1 MKINELAAVI
11 FSMFIV
17 KFLYDA
23 PIDAVF
29 ILPIFFIGF
38 YLLFKLSPTYDYSS
52 LFSTSLFVLILAF
65 FFFSRPTFTIG
76 ILILIVVFLFYNYP
90 IFLFKK
96 GFKEEKDVY
105 IKKNM
110 KVVFSYKKE
119 GLSKDIISIIEEVE
133 SSTKDNTGLV
143 VNFCLNYGGRS
154 EIVDACKKIIDD
166 KIDKNDITEDLF
178 KDYLYNKLPDIDL
191 MIRTS
196 GEQRISN
203 FMLWSLSYSELYFTK
218 TYFPAFTTTELLEI
232 IDDFNNR
239 DRRYGNAK

>member
-1 MKINELAAVI
+1 MNKLNHLAIIVDGNGRWAKSIGKIRSYGHLKGYENLKKIINYVNDNLDIKYISLFI
-11 FSMFIV
+11 FSTENFKRGKDEV
-17 KFLYDA
+17 D
-23 PIDAVF
+23 
-29 ILPIFFIGF
+29 
-38 YLLFKLSPTYDYSS
+38 YLM
-52 LFSTSLFVLILAF
+52 
-65 FFFSRPTFTIG
+65 
-76 ILILIVVFLFYNYP
+76 N
-90 IFLFKK
+90 LFKK

-218 TYFPAFTTTELLEI
+218 TYFPAFTTNELLEI

>member
-1 MKINELAAVI
+1 MNRLNHLAIIVDGNGRWAKSIGKIRSYGHLKGYENLKKIINYVNDNLDI
-11 FSMFIV
+11 KYI
-17 KFLYDA
+17 
-23 PIDAVF
+23 
-29 ILPIFFIGF
+29 
-38 YLLFKLSPTYDYSS
+38 
-52 LFSTSLFVLILAF
+52 SLFV
-65 FFFSRPTFTIG
+65 FSTENFKRSKDEVDY
-76 ILILIVVFLFYNYP
+76 LMN
-90 IFLFKK
+90 LFKK

-218 TYFPAFTTTELLEI
+218 TYFPAFTTNELLEI

>member
-1 MKINELAAVI
+1 MNKLNHLAIIVDGNGRWAKSIGKIRSYGHLKGYENLKKIINYVNDNLDI
-11 FSMFIV
+11 KYI
-17 KFLYDA
+17 
-23 PIDAVF
+23 
-29 ILPIFFIGF
+29 
-38 YLLFKLSPTYDYSS
+38 
-52 LFSTSLFVLILAF
+52 SLFV
-65 FFFSRPTFTIG
+65 FSTENFKRSKDEVDY
-76 ILILIVVFLFYNYP
+76 LMN
-90 IFLFKK
+90 LFKK

-133 SSTKDNTGLV
+133 FSTKTNTGLV

>member
-1 MKINELAAVI
+1 MNRLNHLAIIVDGNGRWAKSIGKIRSYGHLKGYENLKKIINYVNDNLDI
-11 FSMFIV
+11 KYI
-17 KFLYDA
+17 
-23 PIDAVF
+23 
-29 ILPIFFIGF
+29 
-38 YLLFKLSPTYDYSS
+38 
-52 LFSTSLFVLILAF
+52 SLFV
-65 FFFSRPTFTIG
+65 FSTENFKRSKDEVDY
-76 ILILIVVFLFYNYP
+76 LMN
-90 IFLFKK
+90 LFKK

-133 SSTKDNTGLV
+133 SSTKTNTGLV

-218 TYFPAFTTTELLEI
+218 TYFLAFTTTELLEI

>member
-1 MKINELAAVI
+1 MNKLNHLAIIVDGNGRWVKSIGKIRSYGHLKGYENLKKIINYVNDNLDI
-11 FSMFIV
+11 KYI
-17 KFLYDA
+17 
-23 PIDAVF
+23 
-29 ILPIFFIGF
+29 
-38 YLLFKLSPTYDYSS
+38 
-52 LFSTSLFVLILAF
+52 SLFV
-65 FFFSRPTFTIG
+65 FSTENFKRSKDEVDY
-76 ILILIVVFLFYNYP
+76 LMN
-90 IFLFKK
+90 LFKK

>member
-1 MKINELAAVI
+1 MNKLNHLAIIVDGNGRWAKSIGKIRSYGHLKGYENLKKVI
-11 FSMFIV
+11 NYVNDNLDI
-17 KFLYDA
+17 KY
-23 PIDAVF
+23 I
-29 ILPIFFIGF
+29 
-38 YLLFKLSPTYDYSS
+38 
-52 LFSTSLFVLILAF
+52 SLFV
-65 FFFSRPTFTIG
+65 FSTENFKRSKDEVDY
-76 ILILIVVFLFYNYP
+76 LMN
-90 IFLFKK
+90 LFKK

-203 FMLWSLSYSELYFTK
+203 FMLWSMSYSELYFTK
-218 TYFPAFTTTELLEI
+218 TYFPAFTTNELLEI

-239 DRRYGNAK
+239 GRRYGNAK

>member
-1 MKINELAAVI
+1 MNKLNHLAIIVDGNGRWAKSIGKIRSYGHLKGYENLKKIINYVNDNLDI
-11 FSMFIV
+11 KYI
-17 KFLYDA
+17 
-23 PIDAVF
+23 
-29 ILPIFFIGF
+29 
-38 YLLFKLSPTYDYSS
+38 
-52 LFSTSLFVLILAF
+52 SLFV
-65 FFFSRPTFTIG
+65 FSTEDFKRSKDEVDY
-76 ILILIVVFLFYNYP
+76 LMN
-90 IFLFKK
+90 LFKK

-154 EIVDACKKIIDD
+154 EIVDACKKIIND

-218 TYFPAFTTTELLEI
+218 TYFPAFTTNELLEI

>member
-1 MKINELAAVI
+1 MNKLNHLAIIVDGNGRWAKNMGKIRSYGHLKGYENLKKIINYVNDNLDIKYRKRSKDEV
-11 FSMFIV
+11 
-17 KFLYDA
+17 Y
-23 PIDAVF
+23 
-29 ILPIFFIGF
+29 
-38 YLLFKLSPTYDYSS
+38 YLM
-52 LFSTSLFVLILAF
+52 
-65 FFFSRPTFTIG
+65 
-76 ILILIVVFLFYNYP
+76 N
-90 IFLFKK
+90 LFKK
-96 GFKEEKDVY
+96 GFKEEKDIY

-110 KVVFSYKKE
+110 KVVFSGKKE
-119 GLSKDIISIIEEVE
+119 GLSNDIISIIEEIE

-218 TYFPAFTTTELLEI
+218 TYFPAFTTNELLEI

>member
-1 MKINELAAVI
+1 MNKLNHLAIIVDGNGRWAKSIGKIRSYGHLKGYENLKKKINYVNDNLDI
-11 FSMFIV
+11 KYI
-17 KFLYDA
+17 
-23 PIDAVF
+23 
-29 ILPIFFIGF
+29 
-38 YLLFKLSPTYDYSS
+38 
-52 LFSTSLFVLILAF
+52 SLFV
-65 FFFSRPTFTIG
+65 FSTENFKRSKDEVDY
-76 ILILIVVFLFYNYP
+76 LMN
-90 IFLFKK
+90 LFKK

-203 FMLWSLSYSELYFTK
+203 FMLWSMSYSELYFTK
-218 TYFPAFTTTELLEI
+218 TYFPAFTTNELLEI

>member
-1 MKINELAAVI
+1 MNKLNHLAIIVDGNGRWAKSIGKIRSYGHLKGYENLKKIINYVNDNLDI
-11 FSMFIV
+11 KYI
-17 KFLYDA
+17 
-23 PIDAVF
+23 
-29 ILPIFFIGF
+29 
-38 YLLFKLSPTYDYSS
+38 
-52 LFSTSLFVLILAF
+52 SLFV
-65 FFFSRPTFTIG
+65 FSTENFKRSKDEVDY
-76 ILILIVVFLFYNYP
+76 LMN
-90 IFLFKK
+90 LFKK

-133 SSTKDNTGLV
+133 SSTKANTGLV

-218 TYFPAFTTTELLEI
+218 TYFPVFTTTELLEI

>member
-1 MKINELAAVI
+1 MNKLNHLAIIVDGNGRWAKNMGKIRSYGHLKGYENLKKIINYVNDNLDI
-11 FSMFIV
+11 KYI
-17 KFLYDA
+17 
-23 PIDAVF
+23 
-29 ILPIFFIGF
+29 
-38 YLLFKLSPTYDYSS
+38 
-52 LFSTSLFVLILAF
+52 SLFV
-65 FFFSRPTFTIG
+65 FSTENFKRSKDEVDY
-76 ILILIVVFLFYNYP
+76 LMN
-90 IFLFKK
+90 LFKK

>member
-1 MKINELAAVI
+1 MNKLNHLAIIVDGNGRWAKSIGKIRSYGHLKGYENLKKIINYVNDNLDIKYISLFI
-11 FSMFIV
+11 FSTENFKRSKDEV
-17 KFLYDA
+17 D
-23 PIDAVF
+23 
-29 ILPIFFIGF
+29 
-38 YLLFKLSPTYDYSS
+38 YLM
-52 LFSTSLFVLILAF
+52 
-65 FFFSRPTFTIG
+65 
-76 ILILIVVFLFYNYP
+76 N
-90 IFLFKK
+90 LFKK
-96 GFKEEKDVY
+96 GFKEEKDIY

-110 KVVFSYKKE
+110 KVVFSGKKE
-119 GLSKDIISIIEEVE
+119 GLSNDIISIIEEIE

>member
-1 MKINELAAVI
+1 MNKLNHLAIIVDGNGRWAKNMGKIRSYGHLKGYENLKKVINYVNDNLDIKYISLFI
-11 FSMFIV
+11 FSTENFKRSKDEV
-17 KFLYDA
+17 D
-23 PIDAVF
+23 
-29 ILPIFFIGF
+29 
-38 YLLFKLSPTYDYSS
+38 YLM
-52 LFSTSLFVLILAF
+52 
-65 FFFSRPTFTIG
+65 
-76 ILILIVVFLFYNYP
+76 N
-90 IFLFKK
+90 LFKK
-96 GFKEEKDVY
+96 GFKEEKDIY

-110 KVVFSYKKE
+110 KVVFSGKKE
-119 GLSKDIISIIEEVE
+119 GLSNDIISIIEEIE

-218 TYFPAFTTTELLEI
+218 TYFPAFTTNELLEI

>member
-1 MKINELAAVI
+1 MNKLNHLAIIVDGNGRWAKNMGKIRSYGHLKGYENLKKIINYVNDNLDIKYISLFI
-11 FSMFIV
+11 FSTENFKRSKDEV
-17 KFLYDA
+17 D
-23 PIDAVF
+23 
-29 ILPIFFIGF
+29 
-38 YLLFKLSPTYDYSS
+38 YLM
-52 LFSTSLFVLILAF
+52 
-65 FFFSRPTFTIG
+65 
-76 ILILIVVFLFYNYP
+76 N
-90 IFLFKK
+90 LFKK
-96 GFKEEKDVY
+96 GFKEEKDIY

-110 KVVFSYKKE
+110 KVFFSGKKE
-119 GLSKDIISIIEEVE
+119 GLSNDIISIIEEIE

-218 TYFPAFTTTELLEI
+218 TYFPAFTTNELLEI

>member
-1 MKINELAAVI
+1 MNKLNHLAIIVDGNGRWAKNMGKIRSYGHLKGYENLKKVINYVNDNLDIKYISLFI
-11 FSMFIV
+11 FSTENFKRSKDEV
-17 KFLYDA
+17 D
-23 PIDAVF
+23 
-29 ILPIFFIGF
+29 
-38 YLLFKLSPTYDYSS
+38 YLM
-52 LFSTSLFVLILAF
+52 
-65 FFFSRPTFTIG
+65 
-76 ILILIVVFLFYNYP
+76 N
-90 IFLFKK
+90 LFKK
-96 GFKEEKDVY
+96 GFKEEKDIY

-166 KIDKNDITEDLF
+166 KIDKNDITESLF
-178 KDYLYNKLPDIDL
+178 SKYLYKELPDIDL

-218 TYFPAFTTTELLEI
+218 TYFPAFTTNELLEI

>member
-1 MKINELAAVI
+1 MNKLNHLAIIVDGNGRWAKSIGKIRSYGHLKGYENLKKIINYVNDNLDI
-11 FSMFIV
+11 KYI
-17 KFLYDA
+17 
-23 PIDAVF
+23 
-29 ILPIFFIGF
+29 
-38 YLLFKLSPTYDYSS
+38 
-52 LFSTSLFVLILAF
+52 SLFV
-65 FFFSRPTFTIG
+65 FSTENFKRSKDEVDY
-76 ILILIVVFLFYNYP
+76 LMN
-90 IFLFKK
+90 LFKK

-154 EIVDACKKIIDD
+154 EIVDAFKKIIDD

>member
-1 MKINELAAVI
+1 MNKLNHLAIIVDGNGRWAKSMGKIRSYGHLKGYENLKKIINYVNDNLDIKYISLFI
-11 FSMFIV
+11 FSTENFKRSKDEV
-17 KFLYDA
+17 D
-23 PIDAVF
+23 
-29 ILPIFFIGF
+29 
-38 YLLFKLSPTYDYSS
+38 YLM
-52 LFSTSLFVLILAF
+52 
-65 FFFSRPTFTIG
+65 
-76 ILILIVVFLFYNYP
+76 N
-90 IFLFKK
+90 LFKK
-96 GFKEEKDVY
+96 GFKEEKDIY

-110 KVVFSYKKE
+110 KVVFSGKKE
-119 GLSKDIISIIEEVE
+119 GLSNDIISIIEEIE

-218 TYFPAFTTTELLEI
+218 TYFPAFTTNELLEI

>member
-1 MKINELAAVI
+1 MNKLNHLAIIVDGNGRWAKNMGKIRSYGHLKGYENLKKIINYVNDNLDIKYISLFI
-11 FSMFIV
+11 FSTENFKRSKDEV
-17 KFLYDA
+17 D
-23 PIDAVF
+23 
-29 ILPIFFIGF
+29 
-38 YLLFKLSPTYDYSS
+38 YLM
-52 LFSTSLFVLILAF
+52 
-65 FFFSRPTFTIG
+65 
-76 ILILIVVFLFYNYP
+76 N
-90 IFLFKK
+90 LFKK
-96 GFKEEKDVY
+96 GFKEEKDIY

-218 TYFPAFTTTELLEI
+218 TYFPAFTTNELLEI

>member
-1 MKINELAAVI
+1 MNKLNHLAIIVDGNGRWAKSIGKIRSYGHLKGYENLKKIINYVNDNLDI
-11 FSMFIV
+11 KYI
-17 KFLYDA
+17 
-23 PIDAVF
+23 
-29 ILPIFFIGF
+29 
-38 YLLFKLSPTYDYSS
+38 
-52 LFSTSLFVLILAF
+52 SLFV
-65 FFFSRPTFTIG
+65 FSKDEVDY
-76 ILILIVVFLFYNYP
+76 LMN
-90 IFLFKK
+90 LFKK

>member
-1 MKINELAAVI
+1 MNKLNHLAIIVDGNGRWAKNMGKIR
-11 FSMFIV
+11 
-17 KFLYDA
+17 
-23 PIDAVF
+23 
-29 ILPIFFIGF
+29 
-38 YLLFKLSPTYDYSS
+38 SS
-52 LFSTSLFVLILAF
+52 GHLKGYENLKKIINYVNDNLDIKYISLFV
-65 FFFSRPTFTIG
+65 FSTENFKRSKDEVDY
-76 ILILIVVFLFYNYP
+76 LMN
-90 IFLFKK
+90 LFKK

-133 SSTKDNTGLV
+133 SSTKTNTGLV

-166 KIDKNDITEDLF
+166 KIDKNDITESLF
-178 KDYLYNKLPDIDL
+178 SKYLYKELPDIDL

>member
-1 MKINELAAVI
+1 MNKLNHLAIIVDGNGRWAKSIGKIRSYGHLKGYENLKKIINYVNDNLDI
-11 FSMFIV
+11 KYI
-17 KFLYDA
+17 
-23 PIDAVF
+23 
-29 ILPIFFIGF
+29 
-38 YLLFKLSPTYDYSS
+38 
-52 LFSTSLFVLILAF
+52 SLFV
-65 FFFSRPTFTIG
+65 FSTENFKRSKDEVDY
-76 ILILIVVFLFYNYP
+76 LMN
-90 IFLFKK
+90 LFKK

-133 SSTKDNTGLV
+133 SSTKTNTGLV

-218 TYFPAFTTTELLEI
+218 TYFPAFTTNELLEI

>member
-1 MKINELAAVI
+1 MNKLNHLAIIVDGNGRWAKNMGKIRSYGHLKGYENLKKIINYVNDNLDIKYISLFI
-11 FSMFIV
+11 FSTENFKRSKDEV
-17 KFLYDA
+17 D
-23 PIDAVF
+23 
-29 ILPIFFIGF
+29 
-38 YLLFKLSPTYDYSS
+38 YLM
-52 LFSTSLFVLILAF
+52 
-65 FFFSRPTFTIG
+65 
-76 ILILIVVFLFYNYP
+76 N
-90 IFLFKK
+90 LFKK
-96 GFKEEKDVY
+96 GFKKEKDIY

-110 KVVFSYKKE
+110 KVVFSGKKE
-119 GLSKDIISIIEEVE
+119 GLSNDIISIIEEVE

-166 KIDKNDITEDLF
+166 KIDKNDITESLF
-178 KDYLYNKLPDIDL
+178 SKYLYKELPDIDL

-218 TYFPAFTTTELLEI
+218 TYFPAFTTNELLEI

>member
-1 MKINELAAVI
+1 MNKLNHLAIIVDGNGRWAKSIGKIRSYGHLKGYENLKKIINYVNDNLDI
-11 FSMFIV
+11 KYV
-17 KFLYDA
+17 
-23 PIDAVF
+23 
-29 ILPIFFIGF
+29 
-38 YLLFKLSPTYDYSS
+38 
-52 LFSTSLFVLILAF
+52 SLFV
-65 FFFSRPTFTIG
+65 FSTENFKRSKDEVDY
-76 ILILIVVFLFYNYP
+76 LMN
-90 IFLFKK
+90 LFKK

-119 GLSKDIISIIEEVE
+119 GLSKDIISIIDEVE
-133 SSTKDNTGLV
+133 SSTKTNTGLV

>member
-1 MKINELAAVI
+1 MNKLNHLAIIVDGNGRWAKNMGKIRSYGHLKGYENLKKIINYVNDNLDI
-11 FSMFIV
+11 KYI
-17 KFLYDA
+17 
-23 PIDAVF
+23 
-29 ILPIFFIGF
+29 
-38 YLLFKLSPTYDYSS
+38 
-52 LFSTSLFVLILAF
+52 SLFV
-65 FFFSRPTFTIG
+65 FSTENFKRSKDEVDY
-76 ILILIVVFLFYNYP
+76 LMN
-90 IFLFKK
+90 LFKK

-133 SSTKDNTGLV
+133 SSTKTNTGLV

-154 EIVDACKKIIDD
+154 EIVDACKKIIND

-218 TYFPAFTTTELLEI
+218 TYFPAFTTNELLEI

>member
-1 MKINELAAVI
+1 MNKLNHLAIIVDGNGRWAKSIGKIRSYGHLKGYENLKKIINYVNDNLDI
-11 FSMFIV
+11 KYI
-17 KFLYDA
+17 
-23 PIDAVF
+23 
-29 ILPIFFIGF
+29 
-38 YLLFKLSPTYDYSS
+38 
-52 LFSTSLFVLILAF
+52 SLFV
-65 FFFSRPTFTIG
+65 FSTENFKRSKDEVDY
-76 ILILIVVFLFYNYP
+76 LMN
-90 IFLFKK
+90 LFKK

-133 SSTKDNTGLV
+133 SSTKTNTGLV

-218 TYFPAFTTTELLEI
+218 TYFPAFTITELLEI

>member
-1 MKINELAAVI
+1 MNKLNHLAIIVDGNGRWAKNMGKIRSYGHLKGYENLKKIINYVNDNLDIKYISLFI
-11 FSMFIV
+11 FSTENFKRSKDEV
-17 KFLYDA
+17 D
-23 PIDAVF
+23 
-29 ILPIFFIGF
+29 
-38 YLLFKLSPTYDYSS
+38 YLM
-52 LFSTSLFVLILAF
+52 
-65 FFFSRPTFTIG
+65 
-76 ILILIVVFLFYNYP
+76 N
-90 IFLFKK
+90 LFKK
-96 GFKEEKDVY
+96 GFKEEKDIY

-110 KVVFSYKKE
+110 KVVFSGKKE
-119 GLSKDIISIIEEVE
+119 GLSNDIISIIEEIE

-166 KIDKNDITEDLF
+166 KIDKNDITESLF
-178 KDYLYNKLPDIDL
+178 SKYLYKELPDIDL

-218 TYFPAFTTTELLEI
+218 TYFPAFTTNELLEI

>member
-1 MKINELAAVI
+1 MNRLNHLAIIVDGNGRWAKNMGKIRSYGHLKGYENLKKIINYVNDNLDIKYISLFI
-11 FSMFIV
+11 FSTENFKRSKDEV
-17 KFLYDA
+17 D
-23 PIDAVF
+23 
-29 ILPIFFIGF
+29 
-38 YLLFKLSPTYDYSS
+38 YLM
-52 LFSTSLFVLILAF
+52 
-65 FFFSRPTFTIG
+65 
-76 ILILIVVFLFYNYP
+76 N
-90 IFLFKK
+90 LFKK
-96 GFKEEKDVY
+96 GFKEEKDIY

-110 KVVFSYKKE
+110 KVVFSGKKE
-119 GLSKDIISIIEEVE
+119 GLSNDIISIIEEVE

-166 KIDKNDITEDLF
+166 KIDKNDITESLF
-178 KDYLYNKLPDIDL
+178 SKYLYKELPDIDL

-218 TYFPAFTTTELLEI
+218 TYFPAFTTNELLEI

>member
-1 MKINELAAVI
+1 MNKLNHLAIIVDGNGRWAKSIGKIRSYGHLKGYENLKKIINYVNDNLDI
-11 FSMFIV
+11 KYI
-17 KFLYDA
+17 
-23 PIDAVF
+23 
-29 ILPIFFIGF
+29 
-38 YLLFKLSPTYDYSS
+38 
-52 LFSTSLFVLILAF
+52 SLFV
-65 FFFSRPTFTIG
+65 FSTENFKRSKDEVDY
-76 ILILIVVFLFYNYP
+76 LMN
-90 IFLFKK
+90 LFKK

-110 KVVFSYKKE
+110 KVVFSGKKE
-119 GLSKDIISIIEEVE
+119 GLSNDIISIIEEIE
-133 SSTKDNTGLV
+133 SSTKTNTGLV

>member
-1 MKINELAAVI
+1 MNKLNHLAIIVDGNGRWAKSIDKIRSYGHLKGYENLKKIINYVNDNLDI
-11 FSMFIV
+11 KYI
-17 KFLYDA
+17 
-23 PIDAVF
+23 
-29 ILPIFFIGF
+29 
-38 YLLFKLSPTYDYSS
+38 
-52 LFSTSLFVLILAF
+52 SLFV
-65 FFFSRPTFTIG
+65 FSTENFKRSKDEVDY
-76 ILILIVVFLFYNYP
+76 LMN
-90 IFLFKK
+90 LFKK

-166 KIDKNDITEDLF
+166 KINKNDITEDLF

>member
-1 MKINELAAVI
+1 MNKLNHLAIIVDGNGRWAKSIGKIRSYGHLKGYENLKKIINYVNDNLDI
-11 FSMFIV
+11 KYI
-17 KFLYDA
+17 
-23 PIDAVF
+23 
-29 ILPIFFIGF
+29 
-38 YLLFKLSPTYDYSS
+38 
-52 LFSTSLFVLILAF
+52 SLFV
-65 FFFSRPTFTIG
+65 FSTENFKRSKDEVDY
-76 ILILIVVFLFYNYP
+76 LMNLL
-90 IFLFKK
+90 KK

-218 TYFPAFTTTELLEI
+218 TYFPAFTTNELLEI

>member
-1 MKINELAAVI
+1 MNKLNHLAIIVDGNGRWAKSIGKIRSYGHLKGYENLKKIINYVNDNLDI
-11 FSMFIV
+11 KYI
-17 KFLYDA
+17 
-23 PIDAVF
+23 
-29 ILPIFFIGF
+29 
-38 YLLFKLSPTYDYSS
+38 
-52 LFSTSLFVLILAF
+52 SLFV
-65 FFFSRPTFTIG
+65 FSTENFKRSKDEVDY
-76 ILILIVVFLFYNYP
+76 LMN
-90 IFLFKK
+90 LFKK

-133 SSTKDNTGLV
+133 SSTKTNTGLV

-218 TYFPAFTTTELLEI
+218 TYFPAFTTAELLEI

>member
-1 MKINELAAVI
+1 MNKLNHLAIIVDGNGRWAKSIGKIRSYGHLKGYENLKKIINYVNDNLDI
-11 FSMFIV
+11 KYI
-17 KFLYDA
+17 
-23 PIDAVF
+23 
-29 ILPIFFIGF
+29 
-38 YLLFKLSPTYDYSS
+38 
-52 LFSTSLFVLILAF
+52 SLFV
-65 FFFSRPTFTIG
+65 FSTENFKRSKDEVDY
-76 ILILIVVFLFYNYP
+76 LMN
-90 IFLFKK
+90 LFKK

-191 MIRTS
+191 MVRTS

>member
-1 MKINELAAVI
+1 MNKLNHLAIIVDGNGRWAKDMGKIRSYGHLKGYENLKKIINYVNDNLDIKYISLFI
-11 FSMFIV
+11 FSTENFKRSKDEV
-17 KFLYDA
+17 D
-23 PIDAVF
+23 
-29 ILPIFFIGF
+29 
-38 YLLFKLSPTYDYSS
+38 YLMNLF
-52 LFSTSLFVLILAF
+52 
-65 FFFSRPTFTIG
+65 R
-76 ILILIVVFLFYNYP
+76 
-90 IFLFKK
+90 K
-96 GFKEEKDVY
+96 GFKEEKDIY

-110 KVVFSYKKE
+110 KVVFSGKKE
-119 GLSKDIISIIEEVE
+119 GLSNDIISIIEEIE

-166 KIDKNDITEDLF
+166 KIDKNDITESLF
-178 KDYLYNKLPDIDL
+178 SKYLYKELPDIDL

-218 TYFPAFTTTELLEI
+218 TYFPAFTTNELLEI

>member
-1 MKINELAAVI
+1 MNKLNHLAIIVDGNGRWAKNMGKIRSYGHLKGYENLKKIINYVNDNLDI
-11 FSMFIV
+11 KYI
-17 KFLYDA
+17 
-23 PIDAVF
+23 
-29 ILPIFFIGF
+29 
-38 YLLFKLSPTYDYSS
+38 
-52 LFSTSLFVLILAF
+52 SLFV
-65 FFFSRPTFTIG
+65 FSTENFKRSKDEVDY
-76 ILILIVVFLFYNYP
+76 LMN
-90 IFLFKK
+90 LFKK

-119 GLSKDIISIIEEVE
+119 GLSKDIISIIEEIE

-218 TYFPAFTTTELLEI
+218 TYFPAFTTNELLEI

>member
-1 MKINELAAVI
+1 MNKLNHLAIIVDGNGRWAKSIGKIRSYGHLKGYENLKKIINYVNDNLDIKYISLFI
-11 FSMFIV
+11 FSTENFKRSKDEV
-17 KFLYDA
+17 D
-23 PIDAVF
+23 
-29 ILPIFFIGF
+29 
-38 YLLFKLSPTYDYSS
+38 YLM
-52 LFSTSLFVLILAF
+52 
-65 FFFSRPTFTIG
+65 
-76 ILILIVVFLFYNYP
+76 N
-90 IFLFKK
+90 LFKK

-203 FMLWSLSYSELYFTK
+203 FMLWSMSYSELYFTK
-218 TYFPAFTTTELLEI
+218 TYFPAFTTNELLEI